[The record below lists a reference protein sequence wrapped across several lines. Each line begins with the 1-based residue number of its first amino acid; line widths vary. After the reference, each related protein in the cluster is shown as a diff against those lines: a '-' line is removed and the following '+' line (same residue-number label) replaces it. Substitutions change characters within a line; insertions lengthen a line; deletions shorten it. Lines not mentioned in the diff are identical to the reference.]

1 MADERDKGQV
11 ALWRPESDNPK
22 APAAKGSVVA
32 HRDIKEG
39 ETVEIAL
46 WRNES
51 ENPKAPLMKGK
62 ISDKR
67 QGGGQEGGQQQGGGQ
82 TSSAPQGGGD
92 NFDDDIP
99 FAPIDWRFA

>member
-1 MADERDKGQV
+1 MTEYDNRGQV
-11 ALWRPESDNPK
+11 SLWKPDSDNPK
-22 APAAKGSVVA
+22 APAAKGTVIA

-39 ETVEIAL
+39 EAVEIAL

-51 ENPKAPLMKGK
+51 DNPKAPLMKGK

-67 QGGGQEGGQQQGGGQ
+67 QQQDGGQSQGGQQG
-82 TSSAPQGGGD
+82 APQGGGD
-92 NFDDDIP
+92 FDDIP